1 VTAAGR
7 LASRKLL
14 VAALSIGAV
23 AINRKWG
30 MGLTPDEI
38 QAITDIALAAIGSQ
52 AGIDLAERAL
62 PLLSRPRAADS
73 GGKTDA
79 A

>member
-1 VTAAGR
+1 MTGGSR

-14 VAALSIGAV
+14 IAVASIVAVAA
-23 AINRKWG
+23 NRKWG

-38 QAITDIALAAIGSQ
+38 QAVTDIALAAIGSQ

-62 PLLSRPRAADS
+62 PLWVRPRTDPM
-73 GGKTDA
+73 GGDGHGV
-79 A
+79 